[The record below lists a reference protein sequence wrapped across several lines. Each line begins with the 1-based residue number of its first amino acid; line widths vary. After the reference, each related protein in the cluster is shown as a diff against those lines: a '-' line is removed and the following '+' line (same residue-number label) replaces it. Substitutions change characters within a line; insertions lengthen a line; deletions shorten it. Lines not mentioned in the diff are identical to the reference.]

1 MCGKNC
7 KCGGVCKD
15 KPIDKLS
22 SGAYD
27 SPCECASPECQE
39 PCQVPNTLV
48 VNTEDIFW
56 SGCDLFNLGI
66 REGDNMT
73 QVITQVENV
82 VNGLVKKIMIFNE
95 NNLDLQ
101 QEIKDLKTR
110 IKKLEHD
117 NMQAGI

>member
-1 MCGKNC
+1 MCGKC

-15 KPIDKLS
+15 KPIDKMS
-22 SGAYD
+22 DGAYD
-27 SPCECASPECQE
+27 SPCECPTPGCQE
-39 PCQVPNTLV
+39 PCPVPNTLV

-82 VNGLVKKIMIFNE
+82 IHGLMKKIMVFNE

-101 QEIKDLKTR
+101 QEIKELKTR
-110 IKKLEHD
+110 IKALERGQ
-117 NMQAGI
+117 MQEGI